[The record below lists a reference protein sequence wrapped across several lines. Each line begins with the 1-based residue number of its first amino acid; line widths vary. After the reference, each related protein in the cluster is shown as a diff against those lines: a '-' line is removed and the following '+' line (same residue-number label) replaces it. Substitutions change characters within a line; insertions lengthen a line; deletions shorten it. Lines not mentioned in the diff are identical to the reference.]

1 MLVGE
6 CVVVLEPVNVLVY
19 DFCEDLVEQ
28 SGHMRHFQV
37 KELEH
42 KNKFLAH
49 SVYYQFVVG
58 SEHFLKGVESLL

>member
-1 MLVGE
+1 
-6 CVVVLEPVNVLVY
+6 
-19 DFCEDLVEQ
+19 LVEQ